1 MDVKNNKIRVRGLI
15 FIFMKS
21 LLTTEE
27 KKYLRVVSNY
37 LNSLGMRDGV
47 IDFDVDYGDLFD
59 PSEINWN
66 QVTHFSNNYRAEIPN
81 NLIDILKKVMNKSS
95 SKFDTPTE
103 DSINWENV
111 SITIDTKEKVLTILH
126 SWSYTTEGDTVTTE
140 WDYTEEED
148 VDKMF
153 KDLEESLEDDERGK
167 ILVLRYDGGGDSGYV
182 EDRFEDEIFSIPAGI
197 EDWCYNKLEN
207 LHGGWEIN
215 EGSRGSFEFDLD
227 NKKITLYHTDNVNED
242 ESNTI
247 YEESF
252 AK

>member
-1 MDVKNNKIRVRGLI
+1 
-15 FIFMKS
+15 MKS

-81 NLIDILKKVMNKSS
+81 NLTDILKKVMIESS
-95 SKFDTPTE
+95 SKFDTPTAE
-103 DSINWENV
+103 SINWENV

-126 SWSYTTEGDTVTTE
+126 SWSYTTEGDTNTTE
-140 WDYTEEED
+140 WDYTEDED

-153 KDLEESLEDDERGK
+153 QDLENLEDLENDERGR

-182 EDRFEDEIFSIPAGI
+182 EDRFECVDSRNRHHGESVPANIG
-197 EDWCYNKLEN
+197 DWCYDKLESM
-207 LHGGWEIN
+207 HGGWEIN

-227 NKKITLYHTDNVNED
+227 NKKITLYHTDNINED